1 MDSKKLIRSIIIQ
14 KEMKSISQR
23 LENVKKLQAK
33 RWENED
39 HWDTLNELLV
49 KELDEILLI
58 EPENTSALI
67 NIGAIYSD
75 MGENEKALEYLR
87 MALNLGSEDK
97 NLFVNLAIVMIYM
110 EKHQA
115 EYLEYL
121 EDAEGKVENPLTFK
135 AYFDPQSH

>member
-1 MDSKKLIRSIIIQ
+1 
-14 KEMKSISQR
+14 MKSISQR

-39 HWDTLNELLV
+39 HWDTLNDLLV

-75 MGENEKALEYLR
+75 MGENEKAIDYLK

-97 NLFVNLAIVMIYM
+97 NLFINLAIVMIYM

>member
-1 MDSKKLIRSIIIQ
+1 
-14 KEMKSISQR
+14 MKTITAR

-39 HWDTLNELLV
+39 HWDTINDLLI

-58 EPENTSALI
+58 EPKNTAALI

-75 MGENEKALEYLR
+75 MGENERAIYYLKQA
-87 MALNLGSEDK
+87 MELGSEDK
-97 NLFVNLAIVMIYM
+97 NLYINLAIVMVYM
-110 EKHQA
+110 EMHQEEYH
-115 EYLEYL
+115 EYLETAEDKL
-121 EDAEGKVENPLTFK
+121 EDPLTFK

>member
-1 MDSKKLIRSIIIQ
+1 MSTIK
-14 KEMKSISQR
+14 QR

-39 HWDTLNELLV
+39 HWDTLNDLLV

-75 MGENEKALEYLR
+75 MGENEKALEYLKT
-87 MALNLGSEDK
+87 ALDLGSKDK
-97 NLFVNLAIVMIYM
+97 NLFVNLAIVLVYM
-110 EKHQA
+110 EKHQE

-121 EDAEGKVENPLTFK
+121 EEAEDKTEDPLTFK
-135 AYFDPQSH
+135 AYFDPQSR

>member
-1 MDSKKLIRSIIIQ
+1 MSTITT
-14 KEMKSISQR
+14 R

-39 HWDTLNELLV
+39 HWDTLNDLLV

-75 MGENEKALEYLR
+75 MGENEKALEYLKT
-87 MALNLGSEDK
+87 ALDLGSKDK
-97 NLFVNLAIVMIYM
+97 NLFVNLAIVLVYM
-110 EKHQA
+110 EKHQK

-121 EDAEGKVENPLTFK
+121 EEAEDKTEDPLTFK
-135 AYFDPQSH
+135 AYFDPQSR

>member
-1 MDSKKLIRSIIIQ
+1 MSNIP
-14 KEMKSISQR
+14 QR

-33 RWENED
+33 RWQNED
-39 HWDTLNELLV
+39 HWDTLNDLLV

-75 MGENEKALEYLR
+75 MGENEKALYYLKK
-87 MALNLGSEDK
+87 ALNLGSEDK

-121 EDAEGKVENPLTFK
+121 EEAEGKVEDALTFK

>member
-1 MDSKKLIRSIIIQ
+1 MKENLQ
-14 KEMKSISQR
+14 KQMKSISQR

-39 HWDTLNELLV
+39 HWDTLNDLLV

-67 NIGAIYSD
+67 NIGAVYSD
-75 MGENEKALEYLR
+75 MGENEKALEYLK

-97 NLFVNLAIVMIYM
+97 NLFINLAIVMIYM

>member
-1 MDSKKLIRSIIIQ
+1 MSSITL
-14 KEMKSISQR
+14 R

-39 HWDTLNELLV
+39 HWDTLNDLLV
-49 KELDEILLI
+49 KELDEILLL

-75 MGENEKALEYLR
+75 MGENEMALQYLKKALH
-87 MALNLGSEDK
+87 LGSEDK
-97 NLFVNLAIVMIYM
+97 NLFINLAIVMIYM

>member
-1 MDSKKLIRSIIIQ
+1 M
-14 KEMKSISQR
+14 
-23 LENVKKLQAK
+23 
-33 RWENED
+33 
-39 HWDTLNELLV
+39 V

-67 NIGAIYSD
+67 NIGAINSD

-121 EDAEGKVENPLTFK
+121 EDAEEKLRIHLLLKPISTLNLIK
-135 AYFDPQSH
+135 I

>member
-1 MDSKKLIRSIIIQ
+1 MNTITI
-14 KEMKSISQR
+14 R

-39 HWDTLNELLV
+39 HWDAINDLLI

-67 NIGAIYSD
+67 SIGAIYSD
-75 MGENEKALEYLR
+75 VGENEKALEYLK

-97 NLFVNLAIVMIYM
+97 NLFVNLAIVMVYM
-110 EKHQA
+110 EKHQS

-121 EDAEGKVENPLTFK
+121 EEAEDKVENPLTFK
-135 AYFDPQSH
+135 AHFEPQSR

>member
-1 MDSKKLIRSIIIQ
+1 MSNITS
-14 KEMKSISQR
+14 R

-39 HWDTLNELLV
+39 HWDTLNDLLV
-49 KELDEILLI
+49 QELDEILLI

-75 MGENEKALEYLR
+75 MGENEKALSYLKK
-87 MALNLGSEDK
+87 ALDLGSNDK
-97 NLFVNLAIVMIYM
+97 NLYVNLAVVLIYM
-110 EKHQA
+110 EKHQE

-121 EDAEGKVENPLTFK
+121 EEVEDKIEDPLTFK